1 MKIGLVRHFK
11 VAHEFP
17 TGKSVTADDM
27 NQWFKDYDAADIIY
41 GTTLLDVEEWK
52 EMLLQ

>member
-27 NQWFKDYDAADIIY
+27 KQWFVDYDAADY
-41 GTTLLDVEEWK
+41 LWNDLTWRGGMAG
-52 EMLLQ
+52 MLLQ